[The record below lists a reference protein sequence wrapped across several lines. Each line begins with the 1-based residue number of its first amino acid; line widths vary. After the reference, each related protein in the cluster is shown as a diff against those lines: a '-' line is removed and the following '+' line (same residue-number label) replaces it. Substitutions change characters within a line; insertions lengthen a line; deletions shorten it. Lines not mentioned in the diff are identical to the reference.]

1 MESNK
6 HQDEIIDE
14 SQQDFEF
21 FANSEQGWEKEA
33 LSVIK
38 DIEDHVKSIA
48 ISKLIKV

>member
-14 SQQDFEF
+14 SQDFEF